1 MKNHKNIF
9 SFFFFF
15 LHTIYLGKKWHD
27 MLAAKLAPIY
37 LIDTSAYLQRTTLPP
52 LLCASLVSTHMDM
65 TSGKFD
71 FLFMKR
77 ISGENSWTFY
87 VSDTN
92 RNGCKNIRE

>member
-9 SFFFFF
+9 SFACIQF
-15 LHTIYLGKKWHD
+15 IWAKNG
-27 MLAAKLAPIY
+27 MICLAARLAPIY
-37 LIDTSAYLQRTTLPP
+37 LIDTSAYLQRATLPP